1 MDTCPSEALV
11 DVDSSFVVEAAVFE
25 SLHSGQAAVSN
36 IEGLIKKALAEQVAN
51 VEEAL
56 RALRSLKESQA
67 YKFGDSMVQ
76 QKLTNVIDLFKG
88 LLSGIAP
95 TQCHV
100 ASDDFGK
107 YVWQQ
112 LPTYCNEVLKSG
124 SGEKRVTGSEAY
136 LVKLQRAEKL
146 KEEGLLSFD
155 HLTELHTFDFVADAA
170 ARGRVQALTDTLMS
184 GMASGVRKRKSSS
197 SKENAAKRAKPSLE
211 DDFAEVDAIFE

>member
-1 MDTCPSEALV
+1 M

-36 IEGLIKKALAEQVAN
+36 IEALIKKALAEQVTN

-56 RALRSLKESQA
+56 RALRSLKDSQA

-100 ASDDFGK
+100 AS
-107 YVWQQ
+107 VWQQ

-155 HLTELHTFDFVADAA
+155 HLAELHTFDFLADAA

-184 GMASGVRKRKSSS
+184 GTASGVRKRKSSS
-197 SKENAAKRAKPSLE
+197 KESAAKKAKPSLQ